1 MDIFKNAPP
10 VETWEELWT
19 RLSLCSIVCIHHNNS
34 VTVINISVAV

>member
-10 VETWEELWT
+10 EELWT
-19 RLSLCSIVCIHHNNS
+19 RLLLCSIVCIHHNNS